1 MFTFRETA
9 PGTWRWS
16 FVFRDQ
22 TLAHEE
28 GFDSERRA
36 RAAAM
41 VFVRDVGVALKKM
54 PAWG

>member
-28 GFDSERRA
+28 GFNSESRA
-36 RAAAM
+36 KAAAAL
-41 VFVRDVGVALKKM
+41 FARDVGAALKNI
-54 PAWG
+54 PVGG